1 MPYILGL
8 TGSIACGKTTVG
20 LHLLELGADV
30 YLDADQVVHE
40 LYLPG
45 QPLVPE
51 LASVFGPEIVNAAGG
66 IDRTVLGRIVF
77 GNPEKLRLLESHVH
91 PAVQNALLTHLR
103 EMAEAGPDSIGVL
116 DAVKLVESG
125 YSQLCHGVW
134 VVTCPPEV
142 QLERLMRDR
151 GLSREDGQA
160 RLDAQ
165 GDIARKLAAATE
177 IIDNSG
183 DMPHLRAQVAA
194 AWQRFTQQ
202 IGLSRPG
209 IDPGQGVGGDS
220 PHGAR

>member
-20 LHLLELGADV
+20 LQLLELGADV
-30 YLDADQVVHE
+30 YLDADRVVHE

-45 QPLVPE
+45 QPLVAE
-51 LASVFGPEIVNAAGG
+51 LAGVFGPEVVDAAGG

-77 GNPEKLRLLESHVH
+77 GDPAKLHLLESHVH
-91 PAVQNALLTHLR
+91 PAVQTALLAHLR
-103 EMAEAGPDSIGVL
+103 EMSAAGPESIGVL

-125 YSQLCHGVW
+125 YSQLCHAVW

-151 GLSREDGQA
+151 GLSREEAQA

-165 GDIARKLAAATE
+165 GDLSRKLAAATE
-177 IIDNSG
+177 IIDNSA
-183 DMPHLRAQVAA
+183 DVPLLRAEVAA
-194 AWQRFTQQ
+194 AWRRFTTQ
-202 IGLSRPG
+202 IGWQRPG
-209 IDPGQGVGGDS
+209 AAPGVGD
-220 PHGAR
+220 